1 LPCKKA
7 LFLVFCGGELDDQI
21 HIVGLD
27 LCLVSG
33 LVSDRLAAFFT
44 AVNYDISLLRV
55 GHSTN
60 RAEYSATFVGSVA
73 GIYVHVERAEA
84 EWTVISRGVDK
95 GQNLFTAIF
104 ADKAGIIFSKTLV
117 FHISP

>member
-1 LPCKKA
+1 MPLIFDIQAAKKA
-7 LFLVFCGGELDDQI
+7 VFLVFCGGELDDQI

-27 LCLVSG
+27 FRLVSG

-60 RAEYSATFVGSVA
+60 RAEYSATLVGSVA
-73 GIYVHVERAEA
+73 GVYINVER
-84 EWTVISRGVDK
+84 
-95 GQNLFTAIF
+95 
-104 ADKAGIIFSKTLV
+104 
-117 FHISP
+117 